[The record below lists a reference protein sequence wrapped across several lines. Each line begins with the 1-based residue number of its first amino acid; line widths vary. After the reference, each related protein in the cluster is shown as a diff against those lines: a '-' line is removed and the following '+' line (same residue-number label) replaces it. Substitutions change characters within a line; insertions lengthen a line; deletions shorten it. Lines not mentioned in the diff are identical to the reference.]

1 MLSFRNLF
9 VAAIL
14 AAILGVG
21 ALCLNRGLLGGEH
34 RGSGQ
39 AGGPAATASAASAN
53 PSDATSTNA
62 PEAAAPQ
69 VAGGDSNRNLALERT
84 PAPAAPGKAGKH
96 GGKSEKENDR
106 MHDIPVSAEHP
117 AKGLKI
123 PYFDNEGKLQMIFV
137 IGVATRLDADHI
149 NMADMEVETFDDQ
162 QQHEMYIDLPTSVLN
177 LNTSVITTQKHVTI
191 RREDFILTG
200 ETMEFNTKTKQGSL
214 GGAVKMLI
222 YNLDNQ
228 TPKPDS
234 ATPTPPPSAASDPS
248 QPATVSKAP

>member
-1 MLSFRNLF
+1 
-9 VAAIL
+9 
-14 AAILGVG
+14 
-21 ALCLNRGLLGGEH
+21 
-34 RGSGQ
+34 
-39 AGGPAATASAASAN
+39 
-53 PSDATSTNA
+53 
-62 PEAAAPQ
+62 
-69 VAGGDSNRNLALERT
+69 
-84 PAPAAPGKAGKH
+84 
-96 GGKSEKENDR
+96 

-228 TPKPDS
+228 TPKPDPET
-234 ATPTPPPSAASDPS
+234 ATPTPSAASEPS
-248 QPATVSKAP
+248 QPASVSKAP